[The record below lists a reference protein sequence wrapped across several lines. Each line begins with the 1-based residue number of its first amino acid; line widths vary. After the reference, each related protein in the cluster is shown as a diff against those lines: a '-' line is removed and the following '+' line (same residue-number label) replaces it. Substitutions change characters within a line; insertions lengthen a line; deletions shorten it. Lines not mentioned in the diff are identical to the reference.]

1 MPSLLL
7 LQLRED
13 TLSSTEVLR
22 FSSLSNKSLIAVVC
36 SAAMVVGLTALSITF
51 KVMEQCRK
59 FPTLTQLM
67 KALDANMIQAKLL
80 PELARL

>member
-36 SAAMVVGLTALSITF
+36 SAAMVVGLTALSIIC
-51 KVMEQCRK
+51 KVLEQCRK

-67 KALDANMIQAKLL
+67 KTLDANMIQAKLL
-80 PELARL
+80 PELAQL